1 LDDGRFLEI
10 GPLSYGLAGKT
21 RPSYLEPTGA
31 EQSGQMTV
39 GDVLKGTFNPLLN
52 SPAGKNINHPKK
64 MKNKMTSRQY
74 VQLSQ
79 TSLSKNLE
87 DEEIDNEMMTKDS
100 EKGNGR
106 DESLIR
112 GLKPNV
118 HTGLTREILGN

>member
-1 LDDGRFLEI
+1 
-10 GPLSYGLAGKT
+10 
-21 RPSYLEPTGA
+21 
-31 EQSGQMTV
+31 MTV